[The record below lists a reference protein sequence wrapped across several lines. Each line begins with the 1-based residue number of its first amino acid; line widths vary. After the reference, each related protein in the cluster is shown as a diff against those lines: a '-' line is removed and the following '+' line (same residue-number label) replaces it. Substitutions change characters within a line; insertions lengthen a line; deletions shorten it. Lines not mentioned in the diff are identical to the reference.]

1 MKKDSTTKAQI
12 ILIKKSLLK
21 KFSLTDTDIKK
32 FQLFNYLL
40 IIKSLTTKAIRIT
53 IYPLENRD
61 VSKLTIKDP
70 NNNENMFLKISEFL
84 KKYNVIHTSG
94 LIELDKNLLFEC
106 YLNEGLD
113 TPELKDLKV
122 FLDNI
127 KSSNTSLNFEKI
139 KFKR

>member
-1 MKKDSTTKAQI
+1 
-12 ILIKKSLLK
+12 
-21 KFSLTDTDIKK
+21 
-32 FQLFNYLL
+32 L
-40 IIKSLTTKAIRIT
+40 IIKSLTTKSIRIT

-61 VSKLTIKDP
+61 VLKLTIKDP

-84 KKYNVIHTSG
+84 RKYNVIHTSG
-94 LIELDKNLLFEC
+94 LIEVDKNLLFEC

-113 TPELKDLKV
+113 TPELNDLKV
-122 FLDNI
+122 FLANI